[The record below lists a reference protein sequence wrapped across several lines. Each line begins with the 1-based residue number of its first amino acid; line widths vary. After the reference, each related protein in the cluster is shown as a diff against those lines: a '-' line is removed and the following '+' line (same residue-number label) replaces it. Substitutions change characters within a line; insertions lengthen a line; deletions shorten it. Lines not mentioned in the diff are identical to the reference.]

1 MYLIFI
7 GLYLTLALATVPGSV
22 TTHQREKNAAFCAVG
37 LFDIRVQRIYVKK
50 KKKRIDGNEKKRYTV
65 QGKLDFPQGHSPD
78 TRYG

>member
-50 KKKRIDGNEKKRYTV
+50 KNELMVMKKRDTLYKGN
-65 QGKLDFPQGHSPD
+65 
-78 TRYG
+78 